1 MTFKVGSGG
10 NQTTSSQTHSGFRRL
25 NRGRHGRGGGGFSF
39 LRSGNSGGGHNS
51 SYSSASSGSGM
62 CQRCGRVHQG
72 PCHLAPNACFRC
84 GQQGHFVR
92 NCPFNS
98 SPNQT
103 QFQFASSA
111 SSAAPSFSQPR
122 PQFST
127 PYQSGPFQAG
137 PSQGRGFGGRSGGRF
152 GGRGSGRGPTPA
164 ASFQQSSGGQARVF
178 TLTPEEAQT
187 SNAVVAGTISVC
199 GTDAFVLLDPG
210 ATHSFISP
218 AFASRVGCRSSS
230 MSTPLSVATPLSE
243 VLITDTI
250 FPMCSIKIED
260 REMMAELI
268 LLDVIYF
275 DVILGMD
282 WLS

>member
-1 MTFKVGSGG
+1 M
-10 NQTTSSQTHSGFRRL
+10 
-25 NRGRHGRGGGGFSF
+25 
-39 LRSGNSGGGHNS
+39 
-51 SYSSASSGSGM
+51 
-62 CQRCGRVHQG
+62 
-72 PCHLAPNACFRC
+72 
-84 GQQGHFVR
+84 
-92 NCPFNS
+92 
-98 SPNQT
+98 
-103 QFQFASSA
+103 
-111 SSAAPSFSQPR
+111 
-122 PQFST
+122 
-127 PYQSGPFQAG
+127 
-137 PSQGRGFGGRSGGRF
+137 
-152 GGRGSGRGPTPA
+152 
-164 ASFQQSSGGQARVF
+164 
-178 TLTPEEAQT
+178 
-187 SNAVVAGTISVC
+187 VAGTISVC

-282 WLS
+282 WLSQHYATLDCRLKEVIFRIPGEE